1 MIRVEGL
8 SKTYRVAEK
17 QPGLAG
23 TLRHFIRRRTR
34 DVTAVQDVSFVIEPG
49 EMVGFLGA
57 NGAGKTTTLK
67 MLCGLIHPSAG
78 DVQVAGHRPQ
88 RRQAEFLRRITLV
101 MGQKQ
106 QLLWDLPPMD
116 SLRVNAAVYGIP
128 DGVAQRRISALA
140 DLLELGE
147 ELTRPVRKLS
157 LGQRMKAE
165 LLAALLH
172 EPEVLFLDEPTLGLD
187 VNAQARVRQFL
198 AEYNRRTGATVL
210 LTSHYMADIT
220 ALCSRV
226 LLIDQ
231 GRLFHDGPLDV
242 LTDQLAPEREVVL
255 ELEQPVSPEALAG
268 LGRLERMD
276 GCELRL
282 LVPRDQ
288 LTAVVAQMLER
299 LPVRDFEVKDPPIEA
314 LIGGLFREGRV

>member
-1 MIRVEGL
+1 
-8 SKTYRVAEK
+8 VADK
-17 QPGLAG
+17 QPGLPG
-23 TLRHFIRRRTR
+23 TLKHFVRRRHR
-34 DVTAVQDVSFVIEPG
+34 DVSAVRDVSFTIAAG

-67 MLCGLIHPSAG
+67 MLCGLIYPSAG
-78 DVQVAGHRPQ
+78 QVLVAGHQPQ
-88 RRQAEFLRRITLV
+88 RRHPDFLRCITLV

-116 SLRVNAAVYGIP
+116 SLRVNAAVYGIS
-128 DGVAQRRISALA
+128 DQEAKRRITALA

-198 AEYNRRTGATVL
+198 VDYNRRTGATVL

-220 ALCSRV
+220 ALCPRV
-226 LLIDQ
+226 LLIHQ
-231 GRLFHDGPLDV
+231 GQLFHDGPLDC
-242 LTDQLAPEREVVL
+242 LTTRLAPERHVRL
-255 ELEQPVSPEALAG
+255 ELEQPAAAEAFQG
-268 LGRLERMD
+268 LGKLERLEN
-276 GCELRL
+276 CEVHLR
-282 LVPRDQ
+282 VAPEM
-288 LTAVVAQMLER
+288 LTTVVAQLLER
-299 LPVRDFEVKDPPIEA
+299 FALRDLEVNDPPIDQ
-314 LIGGLFREGRV
+314 LMGDLFRQGKL